1 MAEIVFTG
9 DLMCSPSMTERSGQ
23 NYDVFFERAGSLFRD
38 ADFAVGNLETP
49 VAGEALRYTCER
61 YSFNTPDGY
70 VTSLKKAGFDLLC
83 LANNHV
89 MDRGEEGIRNT
100 LASCRRLGVDT
111 VGAYATASERDTIC
125 IRSMGGIRV
134 AFLNY
139 TYGTNAFA
147 HHRYLEHNYMVNLFQ
162 PEENNSGAVYLL
174 HSYEQ
179 IAKDTDEIYNKKI
192 GYAFVQPYIDRLQAD
207 IVKAKE
213 AADFVVMI
221 MHAGG
226 QYNDVPEA
234 YTENLVR
241 I

>member
-1 MAEIVFTG
+1 
-9 DLMCSPSMTERSGQ
+9 
-23 NYDVFFERAGSLFRD
+23 
-38 ADFAVGNLETP
+38 
-49 VAGEALRYTCER
+49 
-61 YSFNTPDGY
+61 
-70 VTSLKKAGFDLLC
+70 
-83 LANNHV
+83 
-89 MDRGEEGIRNT
+89 
-100 LASCRRLGVDT
+100 
-111 VGAYATASERDTIC
+111 
-125 IRSMGGIRV
+125 
-134 AFLNY
+134 
-139 TYGTNAFA
+139 
-147 HHRYLEHNYMVNLFQ
+147 MVNLFQ

>member
-23 NYDVFFERAGSLFRD
+23 NYDVFFERAGLLFRD

-125 IRSMGGIRV
+125 IRSIDGIRV